1 MGNSLAFP
9 LLAFLIPVLL
19 RAVPEVLMG
28 PYVVGFDTMAH
39 YVPTSMLWLNGGVDL
54 WRYIATAPLFYT
66 LIVSLVS
73 AGGPLIVVLKVIPPL
88 LHGFLGLSIYGYAKK
103 GLGWSPRKSVL
114 TALLGT
120 LYFVALRISWDLL
133 RNELALIFFFVVL
146 TLLATGESNKYT
158 WKRCL
163 LLSSA
168 MLAVVLSHQLVAV
181 IMFGVVVFTIIHQ
194 FIKKER
200 VKAPTL
206 FAVALPAALFFF
218 ASVYLSPAVSEFR
231 LIFGF
236 PASGDGWLQ
245 LFGFSSY
252 PAMLAGE
259 AGFFLYCFLPI
270 LPLAVISVKRFG
282 NFQMRT
288 WILLIF
294 IASLIPMASPSNLR
308 WIMLL
313 TFPFAFYVSETLS
326 WLKAVKWKRFK
337 ITLHRVALVYLVLS
351 TAFLSLGF
359 MLKTPEKP
367 LEYFDS
373 GQYNGYIYQVPS
385 SMLQNTVSIANCND
399 TANALQWFKDNIGGS
414 AVMLAHRAFYGWAL
428 STLDKDQVVLY
439 EYDNP
444 VTAAE
449 TALRQGHNQ
458 IYLVWWV
465 NGQGWYGHPIVPSS
479 FKEVYQSGKIAIYNY
494 SPISVTQ

>member
-1 MGNSLAFP
+1 
-9 LLAFLIPVLL
+9 
-19 RAVPEVLMG
+19 MG
-28 PYVVGFDTMAH
+28 PHVVGFDTMGH
-39 YVPTSMLWLNGGVDL
+39 YVPTSILWLNGGVDL

-73 AGGPLIVVLKVIPPL
+73 AGGPLILVLKVIPPL
-88 LHGFLGLSIYGYAKK
+88 LHGFLGLSIYGYAKR

-114 TALLGT
+114 TALMGT

-133 RNELALIFFFVVL
+133 RNELALTFFFVVL
-146 TLLATGESNKYT
+146 TLLATGESGKYT

-163 LLSSA
+163 LLSLA

-181 IMFGVVVFTIIHQ
+181 IMFGVVVFTVIYQ
-194 FIKKER
+194 FIRKER
-200 VKAPTL
+200 VKAATL
-206 FAVALPAALFFF
+206 FAVALPAALLFF

-252 PAMLAGE
+252 SALLAGE
-259 AGFFLYCFLPI
+259 AGFFLYCFLPM
-270 LPLAVISVKRFG
+270 LPLVILSVKRFG
-282 NFQMRT
+282 NFQMRS
-288 WILLIF
+288 WVLLIF

-313 TFPFAFYVSETLS
+313 TYPFAFYVSETLS
-326 WLKAVKWKRFK
+326 MLKSIKWKRFEV
-337 ITLHRVALVYLVLS
+337 TLRRVAIVYLVFS

-359 MLKTPEKP
+359 MLQTPEDP
-367 LEYFDS
+367 SAYFDA
-373 GQYNGYIYQVPS
+373 GQYNGYIYQIPS
-385 SMLQNTVSIANCND
+385 SMLQNTVSIADCND
-399 TANALQWFKDNIGGS
+399 TANALQWLKDNIGGN
-414 AVMLAHRAFYGWAL
+414 AVLLSHRVFYGWAL
-428 STLDKDQVVLY
+428 STLNETQVILY

-444 VTAAE
+444 VPAAE
-449 TALRQGHNQ
+449 TVSLQGNDK

-465 NGQGWYGHPIVPSS
+465 NGEGWYGQPTVPSS
-479 FKEVYQSGKIAIYNY
+479 FEEVYQSGEIAIYEY
-494 SPISVTQ
+494 VLSGV

>member
-1 MGNSLAFP
+1 M
-9 LLAFLIPVLL
+9 LL

-39 YVPTSMLWLNGGVDL
+39 YVPTSMLWLSGGVDL

-73 AGGPLIVVLKVIPPL
+73 GGAPLILVLKVIPPL
-88 LHGFLGLSIYGYAKK
+88 LHGLLGLSIYGYAKR
-103 GLGWSPRKSVL
+103 GLGWSPRKSVF

-146 TLLATGESNKYT
+146 TLLAKGESGKYT

-163 LLSSA
+163 MASLA

-181 IMFGVVVFTIIHQ
+181 IMFGVIVFTVICT
-194 FIKKER
+194 FVKKER
-200 VKAPTL
+200 VKAATL
-206 FAVALPAALFFF
+206 FAVTLPAVLLFF

-236 PASGDGWLQ
+236 PATNDGWLQ
-245 LFGFSSY
+245 LFGFASY
-252 PAMLAGE
+252 PELLMGE
-259 AGFFLYCFLPI
+259 AGFFLYCFLP
-270 LPLAVISVKRFG
+270 LLALVVLSVKRFG
-282 NFQMRT
+282 NFQMRA

-294 IASLIPMASPSNLR
+294 VASLIPMASPSNLR

-313 TFPFAFYVSETLS
+313 VYPFAFYVSETLS
-326 WLKAVKWKRFK
+326 MIRAVKWKRFG
-337 ITLHRVALVYLVLS
+337 ITLRRVAIVYLVLS

-359 MLKTPEKP
+359 MLQTPEDP
-367 LEYFDS
+367 SAYFDA
-373 GQYNGYIYQVPS
+373 GKYNAYIYQVPS
-385 SMLQNTVSIANCND
+385 SMLQNTVSIADCKD
-399 TANALQWFKDNIGGS
+399 TVNALNWYKDNIGGD
-414 AVMLAHRAFYGWAL
+414 AVLLSHRAFYGWAL
-428 STLDKDQVVLY
+428 SALNENQVVLY

-444 VTAAE
+444 VQAAA
-449 TALRQGHNQ
+449 TVSLQGNGAV
-458 IYLVWWV
+458 YLVWWV
-465 NGQGWYGHPIVPSS
+465 NGQGWYGQPSVSSS
-479 FKEVYQSGKIAIYNY
+479 FEQVYQSGKIAIYEY
-494 SPISVTQ
+494 VPSGV